1 MNLFATAKQK
11 QEKKPKNEK
20 VSFRNDNVSAEL
32 ERLAEVQ
39 AKIDALTAEAK
50 ILTDTVKSEA
60 TEAFLNL
67 YENGRKFPGSFNFES
82 GKASMLFIPV
92 DRYIK
97 IDQVRS
103 EELAEKYGNE
113 IIEEKTTYTMNSE
126 LVDKYGEII
135 SDLILKSKKID
146 DADKAKL
153 IAASTEYMVAKGT
166 ISSLENFNQK
176 KAEVLEDIK
185 PVFMMK
191 NVTVE
196 E

>member
-11 QEKKPKNEK
+11 QEKKLKNEK

-50 ILTDTVKSEA
+50 ILTDAVKSEA

-67 YENGRKFPGSFNFES
+67 YENNRKFPGSFNFES

-103 EELAEKYGNE
+103 EELTEKYGSE

-126 LVDKYGEII
+126 LVDKYGVII
-135 SDLILKSKKID
+135 SDLIINSKKID

-166 ISSLENFNQK
+166 ISSLENFNHK

>member
-20 VSFRNDNVSAEL
+20 VSFRNDNFSAEL
-32 ERLAEVQ
+32 ERLAEIQ
-39 AKIDALTAEAK
+39 SKIDALTAEAK
-50 ILTDTVKSEA
+50 LLTDSVKGEA
-60 TEAFLNL
+60 IDAFLNL
-67 YENGRKFPGSFNFES
+67 YETGRKFPGSFNFES
-82 GKASMLFIPV
+82 GKASMMFIPV

-103 EELAEKYGNE
+103 EELADKYGE
-113 IIEEKTTYTMNSE
+113 DIIEEKTTYTMNSE
-126 LVDKYGEII
+126 LVDKYGEVI
-135 SDLILKSKKID
+135 SDIIIKSKKID

-166 ISSLENFNQK
+166 ISSLENFKHK
-176 KAEVLEDIK
+176 KAEILEDIK
-185 PVFMMK
+185 PIFMMK
-191 NVTVE
+191 NISVE

>member
-50 ILTDTVKSEA
+50 ILTDAVKSEA

-135 SDLILKSKKID
+135 SDLIVKSKKID

-166 ISSLENFNQK
+166 ISSLENFNHK

>member
-50 ILTDTVKSEA
+50 ILTDAVKSEA

>member
-1 MNLFATAKQK
+1 MNLFATAKEK

-20 VSFRNDNVSAEL
+20 VSFRNNEVSAEL

-39 AKIDALTAEAK
+39 AQIDALTAEAK
-50 ILTDTVKSEA
+50 ILTDSVKNTA
-60 TEAFLNL
+60 VDAFLDL
-67 YENGRKFPGSFNFES
+67 YEKGRKFPGSFNFES
-82 GKASMLFIPV
+82 GKASMMFIPV

-103 EELAEKYGNE
+103 EELAEKYGSD
-113 IIEEKTTYTMNSE
+113 IIDEKTTYTMNSE
-126 LVDKYGEII
+126 LVDKYGEVI
-135 SDLILKSKKID
+135 SDLIIKCKKID

-166 ISSLENFNQK
+166 ISSLENFSQK
-176 KAEVLEDIK
+176 KAEILEDIK